1 MIKGAG
7 DKYNYYSVSP
17 KRRCILLNWSYELTE
32 NDVIITY
39 MLLIILYP
47 KLKSG

>member
-7 DKYNYYSVSP
+7 DKYDYYSVSP

-32 NDVIITY
+32 NDVIKSN
-39 MLLIILYP
+39 LLIILYP